1 MGRIGRLSTPLTS
14 MYVHKQRAEHQA
26 ILVGRKTALLDNPS
40 LTTRNWYG
48 KNPIRLVIDKELTL
62 PLNLKLFDGKTPT
75 WVFTA
80 LEKESTTNII
90 YYKLDFNQ
98 NILPQILQI
107 LYENKLQSLL
117 VEGGSQLLQSF
128 IDEEIWDEI
137 YIEYS
142 EALLHKGVKHPVVP
156 AGYGKQV
163 LSRDKNTIIHYEK

>member
-1 MGRIGRLSTPLTS
+1 

-107 LYENKLQSLL
+107 L
-117 VEGGSQLLQSF
+117 
-128 IDEEIWDEI
+128 
-137 YIEYS
+137 
-142 EALLHKGVKHPVVP
+142 
-156 AGYGKQV
+156 
-163 LSRDKNTIIHYEK
+163 

>member
-1 MGRIGRLSTPLTS
+1 MGIYSFRKRI
-14 MYVHKQRAEHQA
+14 
-26 ILVGRKTALLDNPS
+26 D
-40 LTTRNWYG
+40 
-48 KNPIRLVIDKELTL
+48 DKY
-62 PLNLKLFDGKTPT
+62 
-75 WVFTA
+75 
-80 LEKESTTNII
+80 I

-163 LSRDKNTIIHYEK
+163 LSRDKKHHHSL